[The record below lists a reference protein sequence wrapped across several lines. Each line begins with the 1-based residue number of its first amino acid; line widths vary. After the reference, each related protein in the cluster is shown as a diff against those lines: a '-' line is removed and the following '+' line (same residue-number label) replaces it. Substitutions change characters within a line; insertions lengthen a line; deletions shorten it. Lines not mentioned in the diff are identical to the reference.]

1 MSRQLQLDVDVK
13 KSPGFNRVLSAGVA
27 LSTDERARADAVAF
41 LTGAMTTLHRHIE
54 RAEAAVERTVV
65 VELANTRNGAS
76 VERDETIVKLLEM
89 TEEREWMVD
98 RLEKV
103 ERRLVNEEVEPK
115 QVMALEGGVRPL
127 MEAADVRSPPSDLA
141 A

>member
-1 MSRQLQLDVDVK
+1 
-13 KSPGFNRVLSAGVA
+13 
-27 LSTDERARADAVAF
+27 
-41 LTGAMTTLHRHIE
+41 MTTLRRHIE

-65 VELANTRNGAS
+65 VELSSTRNGAS

-127 MEAADVRSPPSDLA
+127 MEARRAFST
-141 A
+141 